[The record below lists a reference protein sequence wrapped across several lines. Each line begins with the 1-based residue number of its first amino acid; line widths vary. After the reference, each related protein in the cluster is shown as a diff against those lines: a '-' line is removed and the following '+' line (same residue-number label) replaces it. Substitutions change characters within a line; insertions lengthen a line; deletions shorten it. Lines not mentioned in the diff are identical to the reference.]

1 MPICGL
7 GELFPSPKLSR
18 DPVPCPSTLPGH
30 KTLRS
35 SRPQVS
41 PLLHLKFVSSAPTSA
56 AMLVSSASFIWEF
69 SEEVIA
75 ADPQK
80 ISNCISTFPRGV
92 AAARSGLARLVVVAA
107 RRRPFPP
114 PSPPSSPPDR
124 MNCCCRPDRRREGR
138 LERSP
143 ERRR

>member
-1 MPICGL
+1 MPICGQ
-7 GELFPSPKLSR
+7 GELFPLPKLSR

-35 SRPQVS
+35 SRPPVS

-56 AMLVSSASFIWEF
+56 AMLVSSASFIWEC

-80 ISNCISTFPRGV
+80 ISNCISTFLRGCNTEWS
-92 AAARSGLARLVVVAA
+92 RSSCCCCCKKS
-107 RRRPFPP
+107 PFPP
-114 PSPPSSPPDR
+114 PSPPPSPDR

-138 LERSP
+138 LDRSP